1 MSDSEPT
8 DPNPARPPPG
18 EATRCG
24 FAAIIGA
31 PNAGKSTLVNRLV
44 GSKVAIVS
52 PKVQTTRA
60 RVLGIAING
69 PTQIIWV
76 DTPGIFEPRRRLER
90 SMVASAWKG
99 ADDADALIHLVDG
112 TRGIDADARRIMDG
126 LRSSRRRAIL
136 ALNKID
142 ALKPERLL
150 PLAAEAAESGVYSDT
165 FMISAL
171 TGSGVNDLAVHV
183 GGLMPAGHWIY
194 PEDQVADM
202 PLRLLAAEITR
213 EKLFLQL
220 HDEVPYSV
228 AVETETWEEHRDGSV
243 RIGQVVYVMRASQK
257 AIVLG
262 KGGARIKAISTAAR
276 AEIAQMLG
284 QPVHLILFVK
294 ERPNWQDEREAYDIQ
309 GMDWAPGER

>member
-1 MSDSEPT
+1 MSDAE
-8 DPNPARPPPG
+8 RPGTPPEEATPG
-18 EATRCG
+18 EAARCG

-60 RVLGIAING
+60 RVLGIAITG

-90 SMVASAWKG
+90 AMVASAWKG

-112 TRGIDADARRIMDG
+112 TRGLDPDARRIMAG
-126 LRSSRRRAIL
+126 LKASGRKCIL

-171 TGSGVNDLAVHV
+171 NGSGVIDLARHV
-183 GGLMPAGHWIY
+183 GTLMPAGHWLY

-202 PLRLLAAEITR
+202 PQRLLAAEITR

-220 HDEVPYSV
+220 HDEIPYSV
-228 AVETETWEEHRDGSV
+228 AVETESWEEHRDGSV
-243 RIGQVVYVMRASQK
+243 RIGQVVYVMRSSQK

-276 AEIAQMLG
+276 TEIAQMLG
-284 QPVHLILFVK
+284 QPVHLVLFVK

-309 GMDWAPGER
+309 GIDWSPGKS

>member
-1 MSDSEPT
+1 MTEPSQ
-8 DPNPARPPPG
+8 G
-18 EATRCG
+18 EAMPEPTRCG

-60 RVLGIAING
+60 RVLGIALEG
-69 PTQIIWV
+69 PAQIIWV

-90 SMVASAWKG
+90 AMVATAWKG
-99 ADDADALIHLVDG
+99 AEDADLLIHLVDA
-112 TRGIDADARRIMDG
+112 TRGIDPDVRRIMNG
-126 LRSSRRRAIL
+126 LKGSGRKAIL

-142 ALKPERLL
+142 QIRLERLL
-150 PLAAEAAESGVYSDT
+150 PLTAEMADAGVYSET

-171 TGSGVNDLAVHV
+171 NGDGVADLSRRVAA
-183 GGLMPAGHWIY
+183 LMPASPWLY
-194 PEDQVADM
+194 PEDQIADISQ
-202 PLRLLAAEITR
+202 RLLAAEITR

-220 HDEVPYSV
+220 HEEVPYAV

-243 RIGQVVYVMRASQK
+243 RIGQVVFVMKASQK

-276 AEIAQMLG
+276 TEIAQMLG
-284 QPVHLILFVK
+284 RPVHLLLFVK
-294 ERPNWQDEREAYDIQ
+294 ERPNWQDEREVYEIQ
-309 GMDWAPGER
+309 GIDWSAGER

>member
-1 MSDSEPT
+1 MTEPSQ
-8 DPNPARPPPG
+8 G
-18 EATRCG
+18 EAMPEPTRCG

-60 RVLGIAING
+60 RVLGIALEG
-69 PTQIIWV
+69 AAQIIWV

-90 SMVASAWKG
+90 AMVATAWKG
-99 ADDADALIHLVDG
+99 AEDADLLIHLVDA
-112 TRGIDADARRIMDG
+112 TRGIDPDVRRIMDG
-126 LRSSRRRAIL
+126 LKGSRRKAIL

-142 ALKPERLL
+142 QIRLERLL
-150 PLAAEAAESGVYSDT
+150 PLTAEMADAGVYSET

-171 TGSGVNDLAVHV
+171 NGDGVADLSRRVAA
-183 GGLMPAGHWIY
+183 LMPSSPWLY
-194 PEDQVADM
+194 PEDQIADISQ
-202 PLRLLAAEITR
+202 RLLAAEITR

-220 HDEVPYSV
+220 HEEVPYAV

-243 RIGQVVYVMRASQK
+243 RIGQVVFVMKASQK

-276 AEIAQMLG
+276 TEIAQMLG
-284 QPVHLILFVK
+284 RPVHLLLFVK
-294 ERPNWQDEREAYDIQ
+294 ERPNWQDEREVYEIQ
-309 GMDWAPGER
+309 GIDWSAGDR

>member
-1 MSDSEPT
+1 MTGTAP
-8 DPNPARPPPG
+8 
-18 EATRCG
+18 TRCG

-60 RVLGIAING
+60 RVLGIALVG
-69 PTQIIWV
+69 QVQIVWV

-90 SMVASAWKG
+90 AMVATAWKG
-99 ADDADALIHLVDG
+99 AEDADLMIHLVDAQ
-112 TRGIDADARRIMDG
+112 RGLDADARRIMEQLG
-126 LRSSRRRAIL
+126 AAGRKAIL

-142 ALKPERLL
+142 AIRPERLL
-150 PLAAEAAESGVYSDT
+150 PLVAEMTQSGVYSET

-171 TGSGVNDLAVHV
+171 TGDGVADLAARVAER
-183 GGLMPAGHWIY
+183 MPEGPWLY
-194 PEDQVADM
+194 PEDQIADM
-202 PLRLLAAEITR
+202 PQRLLAAEITR

-220 HDEVPYSV
+220 HDELPYAT

-243 RIGQVVYVMRASQK
+243 RIGQVIYVMRPSQK

-262 KGGARIKAISTAAR
+262 RGGARIKAISVAAR
-276 AEIAQMLG
+276 QEIAEVLG
-284 QPVHLILFVK
+284 RRVHLVLFVK
-294 ERPNWQDEREAYDIQ
+294 ERPNWQDEPEAYEIQ
-309 GMDWAPGER
+309 GIDWSAGER